1 MRKLI
6 SRLLPRSRKA
16 ESTQTDSSTTA
27 SGKKQSAET
36 NPQSDHADSGE
47 AESGRA
53 RRRDN
58 KSGEGRSRNRSR
70 KRSGKGRSNGS
81 NNRSD
86 GRSNDRPN
94 DRQSDRSGNR
104 PSRPKRSRSRSKAP
118 DTAEP
123 VVIPRDEHGI
133 DANRVSRNARQ
144 VVEGLRDAGYSAELV
159 GGCVRDLLLGLR
171 PKDFDVATDATPE
184 EVREI
189 FRRARLVGR
198 RFRLAHV
205 RMGRDIL
212 EVATYRAAPGK
223 NENDTD
229 HAMTDDGR
237 LISDNVYGTRGQDA
251 VRRDFTVNALYYDP
265 LSEEVLDYVGGYDDV
280 IERRLTM
287 IGEAEPRLRE
297 DPVRILRAVRF
308 ASRLEL
314 DVEESCAEAIP
325 RLAHLLADTPPARL
339 FDEMLKLFHYGHA
352 ADTYES
358 LAEHGVFEH
367 MFPETAEM
375 IADGDSVAE
384 QLLQRSFAN
393 TDTRV
398 NEGKPV
404 IAPFLFAAIL
414 WRPMSERYEA
424 NLEAGEDPRAA
435 MYNAAEDTIA
445 VQNERSFQPRL
456 ESQSKKR
463 IARFVEHK
471 RFRAAYDFLLLRA
484 AVGEVTQELAD
495 WWTSYAEAKP
505 SSSARQ
511 NRGDGDS
518 DGDGEAGAR
527 GSGRPR
533 RRRKRGGRRRRKP
546 QSTS

>member
-1 MRKLI
+1 
-6 SRLLPRSRKA
+6 
-16 ESTQTDSSTTA
+16 
-27 SGKKQSAET
+27 
-36 NPQSDHADSGE
+36 
-47 AESGRA
+47 
-53 RRRDN
+53 
-58 KSGEGRSRNRSR
+58 
-70 KRSGKGRSNGS
+70 
-81 NNRSD
+81 
-86 GRSNDRPN
+86 
-94 DRQSDRSGNR
+94 
-104 PSRPKRSRSRSKAP
+104 
-118 DTAEP
+118 
-123 VVIPRDEHGI
+123 
-133 DANRVSRNARQ
+133 
-144 VVEGLRDAGYSAELV
+144 
-159 GGCVRDLLLGLR
+159 VRDLLLGLR

-212 EVATYRAAPGK
+212 EVATYRAAPG
-223 NENDTD
+223 ENDTD

-265 LSEEVLDYVGGYDDV
+265 ISEEVLDYVGGYDDV

-308 ASRLEL
+308 ASRLDL
-314 DVEESCAEAIP
+314 DVEQSCAEAIP

-352 ADTYES
+352 ADTYEA
-358 LAEHGVFEH
+358 LAEHRVFEH
-367 MFPETAEM
+367 MFPETADM
-375 IADGDSVAE
+375 IAEGDGVAE

-393 TDTRV
+393 TDARV
-398 NEGKPV
+398 NEGKP
-404 IAPFLFAAIL
+404 
-414 WRPMSERYEA
+414 
-424 NLEAGEDPRAA
+424 AA

-445 VQNERSFQPRL
+445 VQNERIAIPRRVATPTREIWSFQPRL

-484 AVGEVTQELAD
+484 AVGEVTEELAD
-495 WWTSYAEAKP
+495 WWTSYAEGKP

-511 NRGDGDS
+511 NRDHDNNG
-518 DGDGEAGAR
+518 DGDGEGGTR

>member
-6 SRLLPRSRKA
+6 SRLLPRSKKA
-16 ESTQTDSSTTA
+16 ESTKTGSPDTGSRTKHST
-27 SGKKQSAET
+27 KT
-36 NPQSDHADSGE
+36 NSESEHADSDRS
-47 AESGRA
+47 ESGRA
-53 RRRDN
+53 
-58 KSGEGRSRNRSR
+58 
-70 KRSGKGRSNGS
+70 
-81 NNRSD
+81 D
-86 GRSNDRPN
+86 GRE
-94 DRQSDRSGNR
+94 
-104 PSRPKRSRSRSKAP
+104 SRPRKKRSRSRRSGGRADGRQANNSRNGSGTRGQQPRRKSSPTRRRPKTP
-118 DTAEP
+118 DTSEP
-123 VVIPRDEHGI
+123 TVIPRGDHQI
-133 DANRVSRNARQ
+133 DANSVSRNARQ
-144 VVEGLRDAGYSAELV
+144 VVEGLRNAGYSAELV

-184 EVREI
+184 EVQEI

-212 EVATYRAAPGK
+212 EVATYRAAPG
-223 NENDTD
+223 ENDGD

-237 LISDNVYGTRGQDA
+237 LITDNVYGTRGQDA

-265 LSEEVLDYVGGYDDV
+265 ISEEVLDYVGGYDDV

-308 ASRLEL
+308 ASRLDLE
-314 DVEESCAEAIP
+314 VEESCAEAMP

-352 ADTYES
+352 ADTYAALVEY
-358 LAEHGVFEH
+358 GVFEH
-367 MFPETAEM
+367 MFPETADM
-375 IADGDSVAE
+375 IADGDPVAD

-393 TDTRV
+393 TDSRV

-404 IAPFLFAAIL
+404 IAPFLFAAAL

-424 NLEAGEDPRAA
+424 NLDDGQDPRSA

-445 VQNERSFQPRL
+445 VQNERIAIPRRVATPTREIWSFQPRL

-484 AVGEVTQELAD
+484 MVGEVTQELAD
-495 WWTSYAEAKP
+495 WWTGYAEGKP

-511 NRGDGDS
+511 NRDNES
-518 DGDGEAGAR
+518 GEGGTR
-527 GSGRPR
+527 ESGRPR

-546 QSTS
+546 QSAS